1 MEHLYEPPIVD
12 QEKIR
17 QNNLLRGQL
26 GIRAYQ
32 IATGDYTAPISRQ
45 FAMNDMALVYEAIDA
60 IPYLVKGQQALPI
73 EELNK

>member
-1 MEHLYEPPIVD
+1 MEHLYEPSIVD
-12 QEKIR
+12 QEKVR

-32 IATGDYTAPISRQ
+32 IATGNYTTPISHQ

-60 IPYLVKGQQALPI
+60 IPNLVDGQQVLPI

>member
-1 MEHLYEPPIVD
+1 MEHLYESPVVD
-12 QEKIR
+12 QDKIR

-32 IATGDYTAPISRQ
+32 IATGNYTAPLGRQ

-60 IPYLVKGQQALPI
+60 IPNLVDGQQVLPI
-73 EELNK
+73 EEFSK